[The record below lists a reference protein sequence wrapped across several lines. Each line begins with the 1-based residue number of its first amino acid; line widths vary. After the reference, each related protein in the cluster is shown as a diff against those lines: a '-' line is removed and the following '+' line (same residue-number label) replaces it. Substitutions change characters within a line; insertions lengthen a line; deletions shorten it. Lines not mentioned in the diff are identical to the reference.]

1 MSKTTILVNLG
12 TPDKP
17 YEKEVR
23 TYLKEF
29 LSDKYVIRLPRL
41 FWLLLLNLVILRTR
55 PKKSAELYRK
65 VWTKWGSPL
74 LFHTYAQTG
83 YLRQLAQDT
92 NIDVNFDTAMRYGN
106 PSIKKILYKT
116 IENGCRDITIM
127 PMFPQ
132 YSTTTTLSIFE
143 KIKTIVNRDKQFFK
157 GVAINAVDSFH
168 KNYLYIKACAS
179 KIKSEQNKLD
189 IPQKLIFSFHGIPES
204 YIGDDEPYQKECL
217 HTATLIAK
225 ELDLN
230 TDEYEVAFQ
239 SRFGKAEW
247 IKPYLSSRLEEL
259 PKEGIKK
266 IHIFCPGFSS
276 DCLETIDEIGRESK
290 EEFMEHGGE
299 IFHFIPCLNSNQD
312 FIKALMDIQSSPNV
326 RLF

>member
-1 MSKTTILVNLG
+1 MLKTTILVNLG

-83 YLRQLAQDT
+83 YLRQLAQDS
-92 NIDVNFDTAMRYGN
+92 NLDINFDTAMRYGN
-106 PSIKKILYKT
+106 PSLKKILYKT
-116 IENGCRDITIM
+116 IGKGSRDITIM

-143 KIKTIVNRDKQFFK
+143 KIKEIVNKDKNFFK
-157 GVAINAVDSFH
+157 NVTIKAVDSFH
-168 KNYLYIKACAS
+168 DNSLYIKACAS
-179 KIKSEQNKLD
+179 QIRSEQKKLD
-189 IPQKLIFSFHGIPES
+189 PPQKLLFSFHGIPES

-225 ELDLN
+225 ELNLKTN
-230 TDEYEVAFQ
+230 EYEVAFQ

-266 IHIFCPGFSS
+266 IHVFCPGFSS

-290 EEFMEHGGE
+290 EEFIEYGGE
-299 IFHFIPCLNSNQD
+299 IFHFIPCLNSHSD
-312 FIKALMDIQSSPNV
+312 FIKALMNIQSSPSIE
-326 RLF
+326 LF

>member
-83 YLRQLAQDT
+83 YLRQLAHDS
-92 NIDVNFDTAMRYGN
+92 NIDIKFDTAMRYGN
-106 PSIKKILYKT
+106 PSMKKILYKT
-116 IENGCRDITIM
+116 IENGSRDITIM

-143 KIKTIVNRDKQFFK
+143 KIKDIVASDKNFFK
-157 GVAINAVDSFH
+157 GVSINAVDSFH
-168 KNYLYIKACAS
+168 NNDLYIKACAS
-179 KIKSEQNKLD
+179 KIKLEQKDLHT
-189 IPQKLIFSFHGIPES
+189 PQKLLFSFHGIPES
-204 YIGDDEPYQKECL
+204 YIGNDEPYQKECL
-217 HTATLIAK
+217 HTAKLIAE
-225 ELDLN
+225 ELELKVN
-230 TDEYEVAFQ
+230 EYEVAFQ

-259 PKEGIKK
+259 PKEGIKD

-290 EEFMEHGGE
+290 EEFMENGGE
-299 IFHFIPCLNSNQD
+299 VFHFIPCLNSHRD
-312 FIKALMDIQSSPNV
+312 FIEALLQIQSLASV
-326 RLF
+326 KLL

>member
-83 YLRQLAQDT
+83 YLRQLAQDS
-92 NIDVNFDTAMRYGN
+92 NLGIKFDTAMRYGN
-106 PSIKKILYKT
+106 PSIQKILYKT
-116 IENGCRDITIM
+116 VESGSRDITIM

-143 KIKTIVNRDKQFFK
+143 KVKSIVAKDKKFFEGVTIK
-157 GVAINAVDSFH
+157 AVDSFH
-168 KNYLYIKACAS
+168 DNHLYIKACAS
-179 KIKSEQNKLD
+179 KIKLEQRELGA
-189 IPQKLIFSFHGIPES
+189 PQKLIFSFHGIPQS
-204 YIGDDEPYQKECL
+204 YIGDDEPYQIECL
-217 HTATLIAK
+217 HTAKLIAQ
-225 ELDLN
+225 ELKLN
-230 TDEYEVAFQ
+230 EDEYEVAFQ

-259 PKEGIKK
+259 PREGVEK
-266 IHIFCPGFSS
+266 IHVFCPGFSS

-290 EEFMEHGGE
+290 EEFIENGGKS
-299 IFHFIPCLNSNQD
+299 FDFIPCLNSNQD
-312 FIKALMDIQSSPNV
+312 FIRAIMDIQSSPSV
-326 RLF
+326 KLF

>member
-41 FWLLLLNLVILRTR
+41 FWLFLLNFVILRTR
-55 PKKSAELYRK
+55 PKKSAELYQK

-83 YLRQLAQDT
+83 YLRQLAQDSHLD
-92 NIDVNFDTAMRYGN
+92 INFDTAMRYGN

-116 IENGCRDITIM
+116 IENGSRDITIM

-143 KIKTIVNRDKQFFK
+143 KIKTIISKDKKFFD
-157 GVAINAVDSFH
+157 GITIDAVDSFH
-168 KNYLYIKACAS
+168 ENDLYIKACAS
-179 KIKSEQNKLD
+179 KIQSEQKNLD
-189 IPQKLIFSFHGIPES
+189 TPEKLIFSFHGIPES

-217 HTATLIAK
+217 HTGNLIAK
-225 ELDLN
+225 ELGLDN
-230 TDEYEVAFQ
+230 DEYEIAFQ

-290 EEFMEHGGE
+290 EEFIEHGGE
-299 IFHFIPCLNSNQD
+299 IFHFIPCLNSNKD
-312 FIKALMDIQSSPNV
+312 FIKALMDIQSSPSV
-326 RLF
+326 KLL

>member
-1 MSKTTILVNLG
+1 MSKVTILVNLG
-12 TPDKP
+12 TPDQP

-41 FWLLLLNLVILRTR
+41 FWLTLLNLVILRTR

-65 VWTKWGSPL
+65 VWTGWGSPL
-74 LFHTYAQTG
+74 LYHTYAQTG
-83 YLRQLAQDT
+83 HLR
-92 NIDVNFDTAMRYGN
+92 DVARNLDSDVYFETAMRYGN
-106 PSIKKILYKT
+106 PSIKKILYEL
-116 IENGCRDITIM
+116 IEKGYKDITIL

-143 KIKTIVNRDKQFFK
+143 LIKQLIKKDKNYFSGVN
-157 GVAINAVDSFH
+157 INAVSSFH
-168 KNYLYIKACAS
+168 DNNLYIKACAN
-179 KIKSEQNKLD
+179 KIRSS
-189 IPQKLIFSFHGIPES
+189 QKLISKPDKLLFSFHGIPES

-217 HTATLIAK
+217 RTAHLIAK
-225 ELDLN
+225 ELKLTEN
-230 TDEYEVAFQ
+230 EYEIAFQ

-259 PKEGIKK
+259 PNEGITNL
-266 IHIFCPGFSS
+266 HVFCPGFSS

-290 EEFMEHGGE
+290 EDYFEHGGKE
-299 IFHFIPCLNSNQD
+299 FTFIPCLNSDEQ
-312 FIKALMDIQSSPNV
+312 FIKALMNIQSVPDTK
-326 RLF
+326 LL

>member
-41 FWLLLLNLVILRTR
+41 FWLILLNLVILRTR
-55 PKKSAELYRK
+55 PKKSAELYRR

-83 YLRQLAQDT
+83 HLRDLARELK
-92 NIDVNFDTAMRYGN
+92 IDIKFDAAMRYGN

-116 IENGCRDITIM
+116 IEGGIKNITIL

-143 KIKTIVNRDKQFFK
+143 LIKTIIKKDKVFFK
-157 GVAINAVDSFH
+157 GITINAIDSFH
-168 KNYLYIKACAS
+168 KNDLYIKACAS
-179 KIKSEQNKLD
+179 KIKSEREEMGKPDKLLFSFNG
-189 IPQKLIFSFHGIPES
+189 IPQS
-204 YIGDDEPYQKECL
+204 YIGEDEPYQRECL
-217 HTATLIAK
+217 ETANLIAR
-225 ELDLN
+225 ELRLD
-230 TDEYEVAFQ
+230 DGEYEVAFQ

-259 PKEGIKK
+259 PNEGIKN
-266 IHIFCPGFSS
+266 IHVFCPGFSS

-290 EEFMEHGGE
+290 EEFFEHGGE
-299 IFHFIPCLNSNQD
+299 TFHFIPCLNSD
-312 FIKALMDIQSSPNV
+312 RIFIEALMDIQGSPNIK
-326 RLF
+326 LL

>member
-1 MSKTTILVNLG
+1 MKTTILVNLG

-29 LSDKYVIRLPRL
+29 LSDKFVIRLPRL

-83 YLRQLAQDT
+83 YLRQLARDS
-92 NIDVNFDTAMRYGN
+92 NLDIYFDTAMRYGN

-116 IENGCRDITIM
+116 IDNGSRDITIM

-143 KIKTIVNRDKQFFK
+143 KIKDIIKKDKKFFND
-157 GVAINAVDSFH
+157 VTINAVNSFH
-168 KNYLYIKACAS
+168 DNKLYIKACAS
-179 KIKSEQNKLD
+179 QIRLEQRDLD
-189 IPQKLIFSFHGIPES
+189 KPQKLIFSFHGIPES
-204 YIGDDEPYQKECL
+204 YIGEDEPYQKECL

-225 ELDLN
+225 ELKLK

-259 PKEGIKK
+259 PKEGVKK
-266 IHIFCPGFSS
+266 IHVFYPGFSS

-299 IFHFIPCLNSNQD
+299 LFHFIPCLNSHHD
-312 FIKALMDIQSSPNV
+312 FIKALMDIQSSPSV

>member
-23 TYLKEF
+23 IYLREF

-83 YLRQLAQDT
+83 HLRQLAQESKLD
-92 NIDVNFDTAMRYGN
+92 INFDAAMRYGN
-106 PSIKKILYKT
+106 PSLKKILYNT
-116 IENGCRDITIM
+116 IEKGSREITIM

-143 KIKTIVNRDKQFFK
+143 KIKDIIAKDKNFFK
-157 GVAINAVDSFH
+157 DVTISAVDSFH
-168 KNYLYIKACAS
+168 KNNLYIKACAS
-179 KIKSEQNKLD
+179 KIKTEQVHLD
-189 IPQKLIFSFHGIPES
+189 KPQKLIFSFHGIPES

-217 HTATLIAK
+217 CTAKLIAQELHLK
-225 ELDLN
+225 EN
-230 TDEYEVAFQ
+230 EYEVAFQ

-259 PKEGIKK
+259 PKEGIKEV
-266 IHIFCPGFSS
+266 HVFCPGFSS

-299 IFHFIPCLNSNQD
+299 IFHFIPCLNSHND
-312 FIKALMDIQSSPNV
+312 FIKALMDIQSSASV
-326 RLF
+326 KLL

>member
-23 TYLKEF
+23 IYLKEF

-83 YLRQLAQDT
+83 YLRQLAQDSDLG
-92 NIDVNFDTAMRYGN
+92 IKFDTAMRYGN
-106 PSIKKILYKT
+106 PSIKKILYET
-116 IENGCRDITIM
+116 IESGSRDITIL

-143 KIKTIVNRDKQFFK
+143 KIKTIIAEDKKFFEDVTIK
-157 GVAINAVDSFH
+157 AVDSFH
-168 KNYLYIKACAS
+168 NNHLYIKACAS
-179 KIKSEQNKLD
+179 KIKLEQRDLD
-189 IPQKLIFSFHGIPES
+189 TPQKLIFSFHGIPQS

-217 HTATLIAK
+217 QTARLIAQELQLK
-225 ELDLN
+225 EDQ
-230 TDEYEVAFQ
+230 YEVAFQ

-259 PKEGIKK
+259 PTEGIEK
-266 IHIFCPGFSS
+266 IHVFCPGFSS

-290 EEFMEHGGE
+290 EEFMEHGGKV
-299 IFHFIPCLNSNQD
+299 FHFITCLNSNQD
-312 FIKALMDIQSSPNV
+312 FIRALMDIQSSPKV
-326 RLF
+326 KLL

>member
-1 MSKTTILVNLG
+1 MSKLTILVNLG
-12 TPDKP
+12 TPDQP

-23 TYLKEF
+23 KYLKEF

-41 FWLLLLNLVILRTR
+41 FWLTLLNFVILRTR

-65 VWTKWGSPL
+65 VWTDWGSPL

-83 YLRQLAQDT
+83 YLRHMAKELES
-92 NIDVNFDTAMRYGN
+92 DVYFDTAMRYGN
-106 PSIKKILYKT
+106 PSIKKILYES
-116 IENGCRDITIM
+116 IEKGYKDITIL

-143 KIKTIVNRDKQFFK
+143 LIKQLVKKD
-157 GVAINAVDSFH
+157 
-168 KNYLYIKACAS
+168 KNYFSSVNIQAISGYHDNHLYIKACAE
-179 KIKSEQNKLD
+179 KIKSSQQSLSKPDKL
-189 IPQKLIFSFHGIPES
+189 LFSFHGIPES

-217 HTATLIAK
+217 NTAHLIAQ
-225 ELDLN
+225 ELKLN
-230 TDEYEVAFQ
+230 KTEYEIAFQ

-259 PKEGIKK
+259 PKEGVKNL
-266 IHIFCPGFSS
+266 HVFCPGFSS

-290 EEFMEHGGE
+290 EDYFEHGGKE
-299 IFHFIPCLNSNQD
+299 FNFIPCLNSDEQ
-312 FIKALMDIQSSPNV
+312 FIKALMDIQATPDIK
-326 RLF
+326 LL